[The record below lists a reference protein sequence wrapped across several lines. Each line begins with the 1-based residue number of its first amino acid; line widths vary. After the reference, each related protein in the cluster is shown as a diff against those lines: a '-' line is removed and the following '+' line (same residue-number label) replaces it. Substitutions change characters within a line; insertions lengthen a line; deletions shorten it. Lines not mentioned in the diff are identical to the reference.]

1 MPRARPPGTPA
12 RKTASVKYRRTNEK
26 VYIIA
31 RESMEI
37 LTSFGDGGRQ
47 PGEFYAVHSIAAD
60 SKGNMFTTKT
70 YRGQRIRKF
79 LSKGLAAV
87 TKKDQ
92 GSGLAEVVEE
102 LMLSDWSVGLTSFY
116 GPPRLSLNRS
126 AWRKRSRP

>member
-1 MPRARPPGTPA
+1 M
-12 RKTASVKYRRTNEK
+12 
-26 VYIIA
+26 YIIA

-37 LTSFGDGGRQ
+37 LTSFGDGGRL

-60 SKGNMFTTKT
+60 SKGNIFTTET
-70 YRGQRIRKF
+70 YRGQRIRKY
-79 LSKGLAAV
+79 LYKGLPAA
-87 TKKDQ
+87 TQ
-92 GSGLAEVVEE
+92 EGSSSGLAEVVEE